1 MVTRSVSIVKP
12 TKMNADKEKYLKR
25 AKSFREHEPG
35 PEKRTSI
42 GHSVRSRPKNK
53 HKRRSFKKYRGQG
66 KKR

>member
-1 MVTRSVSIVKP
+1 
-12 TKMNADKEKYLKR
+12 MNAVKEKYLKR

-53 HKRRSFKKYRGQG
+53 HKRRSFKKYKGQG